1 MSVPIQQGYCF
12 WADDERIKPY
22 SYLLW
27 ISGNA
32 HKFRN
37 DNIGIPLL
45 VTIPILSLVRQN
57 GCACSTRLMVL
68 GGCRTY

>member
-1 MSVPIQQGYCF
+1 MGVPIQQGYCF
-12 WADDERIKPY
+12 LAEHEYIKLY
-22 SYLLW
+22 SYLLL
-27 ISGNA
+27 IRA